1 MDKIEELYNLYL
13 ENGLISDATHID
25 VFRAASPEQ
34 REKLYNLG
42 VQKGIFETTTL
53 GDFNR
58 PWFESAGGAEKFVD
72 VLESVKK
79 KDTGVLE
86 SPSEPG
92 FSVLSDLTDEEIQDR
107 ASETRDSLIPTQE
120 LERIAALE
128 QEANQY
134 PAISRKRGELQ
145 SQVDDIRS
153 QYQPQLGDVTD
164 KTNYEIIKESL
175 SDINAQIEEITNKYD
190 AVARQQEPDPFKASN
205 LKNQLVESDGNLQYL
220 KRQKELYDQ
229 DNFKYEKAIEELS
242 KDTGGNVGTGN
253 LLKSIAGVFYSGDE
267 IPWEIVEYSDEF
279 KERLIR
285 SIGDERELE
294 RLIGGRM
301 SLEKKEQII
310 FRAKIDFI
318 QEKQREAQQIISDPN
333 ATTEEKKKAIDKLA
347 LSYFDA
353 GWDVFDGR
361 FKNMFKSSEDARNF
375 KELAT
380 KTNIP
385 FVEELFDLVGTFG
398 QAVYETAAGY
408 VIQAPAELMASGYNG
423 LYSLFGGKDKYT
435 SADKFIDSMERFTT
449 FQVLPSS
456 EEQGMLLDDNGEFNL
471 SLYGASKGVLET
483 LPFTLSILAAMK
495 RGKFKLPDN
504 SNMITRL
511 VNSRK
516 DPKKAYETYKLIT
529 TSYRTALSQSMRDAR
544 EQGLSGTDAAVY
556 GNAHALMEGITNTI
570 MPDTAYFRTVAGR
583 GVLQTFLGSLK
594 TAANKQARGKAIKDF
609 ITTITKEIG
618 EEEAMALY
626 EDIAKAYTF
635 TDSKLFAEFTDINR
649 QKQLLTVTVGLS
661 GGLGGVRIPS
671 AIRQAKADIYNDIA
685 KSADQLM
692 AMVDDEIA
700 MSPERSQEL
709 EKVRT
714 YISDVARAVETSPE
728 NVTFEEVDLL
738 TQKLNIQR
746 EMESVDEAFRGPYKD
761 KIQALNERIV
771 EAAKSYTV
779 DVTADEATQAL
790 EDEGITNPTMGEV
803 IKKQNELIK
812 EKEEALNEGGL
823 PTQQNKTKKKLEDLF
838 GKTHSDKRLPS
849 GKAEIKNITDV
860 DENGVATATYINPE
874 TGSEDV
880 ILTAKDGK
888 NFVGY
893 VRVYENGKPT
903 NKWSAKMES
912 TGGAF
917 KNMITTADAALPD
930 GARVI
935 ETTTISE
942 GGLRS
947 FNKSNL
953 DVETDADGNVVTNTT
968 SYSDATQESVE
979 EKGNAAYDAFQTDD
993 KAKAEAEVEKIKKA
1007 YPGIEVKI
1015 KRQGTNRGKK
1025 TYTIDVELPVLI
1037 KSNNK
1042 TKVDAAPK
1050 QETNQ
1055 QEIDPLVE
1063 DKKKNKQQRQENLSK
1078 DIVSNDIESFAN
1090 RIIEGGIDD
1099 FSPEALQFYA
1109 ENKEVLDQLIRS
1121 KQKEAPKTASKE
1133 RSLATRIADGQT
1145 EFTAAEIDLFAAN
1158 AEAIRAEVDAIANTR
1173 GIEITSD
1180 TYKNILEST
1189 KSPTAKDVVTERVN
1203 KLRKEFWSGWN
1214 KSWRES
1220 NLDSKQKKKDLLKQI
1235 KDAVSKGQIT
1245 PAQQRALI
1253 NKIANVNLDNPIA
1266 RRNLVDYA
1274 GNLFESAEY
1283 KAKINKAKS
1292 LNTRIRK
1299 ARNNAEATVAK
1310 SAKDFLSIDP
1320 SKVENIDEHLAIA
1333 ENLLEGL
1340 RPTREALSADGN
1352 LKVREAADITAANE
1366 YISAAQKTQAK
1377 IKEAKLNELFE
1388 EATGQSSEQFS
1399 VAEMKEML
1407 ATIDTETTEQTIE
1420 DKKDTIKKAAKNAF
1434 EVYAESVFASLADP
1448 SIPTKTK
1455 NLVNEFLNI
1464 DVDGL
1469 SNKQALK
1476 ALDALVNFNE
1486 NNTATGGMQSIVEVA
1501 KANKK
1506 AKEIASENIPS
1517 RNLNTI
1523 GKIWSKKITT
1533 LPLLFENIFVTQR
1546 KARKVSDAIGVT
1558 DYQNQAAKAETDAQ
1572 NFVDRYARK
1581 FNTNKNK
1588 PNKKAWN
1595 DATNIYERGMYAF
1608 VNRTVDGDVQ
1618 SQENEFNRRK
1628 GLIEQSIVDL
1638 RDAGEAKKADLYQ
1651 EVYDK
1656 VLANATNR
1664 DQLNVDPIN
1673 KASVE
1678 FFANEWA
1685 NVYPELSDVALNVYN
1700 RALEADLNYTT
1711 DNLSKL
1717 KVDDQKTVDLN
1728 EPGFNEDHG
1737 TTRVY
1742 DKQSGTLIESKRPT
1756 KLKNRYVNLDFDSQ
1770 NSMRLKE
1777 ALTDVYSAGTVQY
1790 MNGFINSDAYKQI
1803 VPDADTRDLLTER
1816 IKNLVDIKRNKQ
1828 FTTKSQAKLNK
1839 TLNRLATIGTGRVLG
1854 GIAQFPKQ
1862 LIPPIINTISQAGPI
1877 NMLKGIGMMF
1887 NPSVNRFLDNSGMSI
1902 ANRGA
1907 QSQTSLESVS
1917 NKLEANLEGNAQK
1930 GLGVLAKPNEFLL
1943 KGLVKGD
1950 KIAARASW
1958 MAYYLDGLQKQKV
1971 NTDGINWNTHEINQ
1985 EAANFAQQ
1993 QVDRNQNVSDPDLQ
2007 GEVFTSKKTGYIAVR
2022 KIVLPFATF
2031 ILNQK
2036 TRMVNDVRA
2045 VTSKTASAA
2054 EKGDAARSLSG
2065 LLTEQAAFHTMG
2077 YFITNMLTEL
2087 AYDLIGELEPEEDK
2101 KKRLANMFK
2110 GKKSTLVKDFI
2121 SPIPPLDDST
2131 TGLINIITDAI
2142 ASGEENPLE
2151 LFADNEKD
2159 LVDQLGTLGIGIDK
2173 ASKLSEL
2180 ILMAT
2185 TGTYTENNKTKEL
2198 TGLSKAKV
2206 EDLVLPYLLYNL
2218 GLLPSEAGTIIEK
2231 MMRVAKKIKPPKA
2244 KPTPLY
2250 YN

>member
-1 MDKIEELYNLYL
+1 MDEQLLKDLLATAEANNWNWDVVMPKFPELEEVDLQLLKDYAETVKANNYDYSSV
-13 ENGLISDATHID
+13 NPK
-25 VFRAASPEQ
+25 FPELFPKKKNDSGFTSTEGPVVSSTPAQ
-34 REKLYNLG
+34 EEPG
-42 VQKGIFETTTL
+42 
-53 GDFNR
+53 
-58 PWFESAGGAEKFVD
+58 S
-72 VLESVKK
+72 LESSQRQARVAVYQPYPINSQTGE
-79 KDTGVLE
+79 KDTAIERYFGKWAITDFFGDIYRAGAAGQKQAGAVDDA
-86 SPSEPG
+86 
-92 FSVLSDLTDEEIQDR
+92 LSLMTSGADATDEEIQEFLLAVEEMNNTPVSDEMKDFDR
-107 ASETRDSLIPTQE
+107 VYEGQGGGVWGFISGLIASPNVIPQLFTSSVSAMFNPASAGAAVVGGAVGSAIPVVGTLAGAIGAASVTLETALSFAEFLQEEVREKGLDFNKDNVRKVLENPEVLSSMRRRAAGRGIAIGAIDGMTAGIAGKATSSIAKAGAKTLARRGAAATTGIGIEGVGGSLGEVAGRLVAGQE
-120 LERIAALE
+120 MDVKEIGFEGIAGTATAPLTVGSALYK
-128 QEANQY
+128 APKYKIN
-134 PAISRKRGELQ
+134 GEL
-145 SQVDDIRS
+145 VNA
-153 QYQPQLGDVTD
+153 DV
-164 KTNYEIIKESL
+164 
-175 SDINAQIEEITNKYD
+175 
-190 AVARQQEPDPFKASN
+190 
-205 LKNQLVESDGNLQYL
+205 
-220 KRQKELYDQ
+220 
-229 DNFKYEKAIEELS
+229 AI
-242 KDTGGNVGTGN
+242 D
-253 LLKSIAGVFYSGDE
+253 
-267 IPWEIVEYSDEF
+267 
-279 KERLIR
+279 LIR
-285 SIGDERELE
+285 NGTVEQISKAKIEIKNDPDLLNEAK
-294 RLIGGRM
+294 
-301 SLEKKEQII
+301 EKKENAKLSATTDPRLSEED
-310 FRAKIDFI
+310 RAK
-318 QEKQREAQQIISDPN
+318 
-333 ATTEEKKKAIDKLA
+333 
-347 LSYFDA
+347 
-353 GWDVFDGR
+353 
-361 FKNMFKSSEDARNF
+361 
-375 KELAT
+375 
-380 KTNIP
+380 
-385 FVEELFDLVGTFG
+385 
-398 QAVYETAAGY
+398 
-408 VIQAPAELMASGYNG
+408 VI
-423 LYSLFGGKDKYT
+423 
-435 SADKFIDSMERFTT
+435 
-449 FQVLPSS
+449 
-456 EEQGMLLDDNGEFNL
+456 
-471 SLYGASKGVLET
+471 
-483 LPFTLSILAAMK
+483 
-495 RGKFKLPDN
+495 
-504 SNMITRL
+504 
-511 VNSRK
+511 
-516 DPKKAYETYKLIT
+516 
-529 TSYRTALSQSMRDAR
+529 
-544 EQGLSGTDAAVY
+544 
-556 GNAHALMEGITNTI
+556 
-570 MPDTAYFRTVAGR
+570 
-583 GVLQTFLGSLK
+583 
-594 TAANKQARGKAIKDF
+594 
-609 ITTITKEIG
+609 
-618 EEEAMALY
+618 
-626 EDIAKAYTF
+626 
-635 TDSKLFAEFTDINR
+635 
-649 QKQLLTVTVGLS
+649 
-661 GGLGGVRIPS
+661 
-671 AIRQAKADIYNDIA
+671 
-685 KSADQLM
+685 
-692 AMVDDEIA
+692 
-700 MSPERSQEL
+700 EL
-709 EKVRT
+709 EKRRKKLNPEVYNEKRQIKDIEAQMDAIMNK
-714 YISDVARAVETSPE
+714 YEETSAT
-728 NVTFEEVDLL
+728 VTDQEV
-738 TQKLNIQR
+738 
-746 EMESVDEAFRGPYKD
+746 VD
-761 KIQALNERIV
+761 AL
-771 EAAKSYTV
+771 KK
-779 DVTADEATQAL
+779 
-790 EDEGITNPTMGEV
+790 EGIDNPTMQQKVE
-803 IKKQNELIK
+803 KSNELMDQKETTPEQQSLTK
-812 EKEEALNEGGL
+812 EKL
-823 PTQQNKTKKKLEDLF
+823 KDLF
-838 GKTHSDKRLPS
+838 GETHSDNRLPS
-849 GKAEIKNITDV
+849 GKAEIFDISDV
-860 DENGVATATYINPE
+860 DENGVATARYTNPE
-874 TGSEDV
+874 TDSVDV
-880 ILTAKDGK
+880 ILTAKDDK

-903 NKWSAKMES
+903 NKWSAKFES

-953 DVETDADGNVVTNTT
+953 VVETDADGNVVTNTT
-968 SYSDATQESVE
+968 SYSDATKQSVE
-979 EKGNAAYDAFQTDD
+979 EKGNAAYNAFQTDD

-1042 TKVDAAPK
+1042 TKVDAAPIKTKELQEIEALEEEINKEGKDWDFKFNSYLGLIKDIFIDNPSEMFDLRGKKRDIRADDSSKKLTKKETKLKELIEAEYQRNLTNESEQEARNLKYIVYETLDATAPSLEALDAAKKNGNKKQIKEAQAEYDKFYAKHKAAVDAAVKHRDEVVRSGRVLEDTAAEVVEDTAAEVVEDTAAEVVEQDAAPK

-2087 AYDLIGELEPEEDK
+2087 AYDLIDEFEPEEDK

>member
-1 MDKIEELYNLYL
+1 M
-13 ENGLISDATHID
+13 
-25 VFRAASPEQ
+25 
-34 REKLYNLG
+34 
-42 VQKGIFETTTL
+42 
-53 GDFNR
+53 
-58 PWFESAGGAEKFVD
+58 
-72 VLESVKK
+72 
-79 KDTGVLE
+79 
-86 SPSEPG
+86 
-92 FSVLSDLTDEEIQDR
+92 
-107 ASETRDSLIPTQE
+107 
-120 LERIAALE
+120 
-128 QEANQY
+128 
-134 PAISRKRGELQ
+134 
-145 SQVDDIRS
+145 
-153 QYQPQLGDVTD
+153 
-164 KTNYEIIKESL
+164 
-175 SDINAQIEEITNKYD
+175 
-190 AVARQQEPDPFKASN
+190 
-205 LKNQLVESDGNLQYL
+205 
-220 KRQKELYDQ
+220 
-229 DNFKYEKAIEELS
+229 
-242 KDTGGNVGTGN
+242 
-253 LLKSIAGVFYSGDE
+253 
-267 IPWEIVEYSDEF
+267 
-279 KERLIR
+279 
-285 SIGDERELE
+285 
-294 RLIGGRM
+294 
-301 SLEKKEQII
+301 
-310 FRAKIDFI
+310 
-318 QEKQREAQQIISDPN
+318 
-333 ATTEEKKKAIDKLA
+333 
-347 LSYFDA
+347 
-353 GWDVFDGR
+353 
-361 FKNMFKSSEDARNF
+361 
-375 KELAT
+375 
-380 KTNIP
+380 
-385 FVEELFDLVGTFG
+385 
-398 QAVYETAAGY
+398 
-408 VIQAPAELMASGYNG
+408 
-423 LYSLFGGKDKYT
+423 
-435 SADKFIDSMERFTT
+435 
-449 FQVLPSS
+449 
-456 EEQGMLLDDNGEFNL
+456 
-471 SLYGASKGVLET
+471 
-483 LPFTLSILAAMK
+483 
-495 RGKFKLPDN
+495 
-504 SNMITRL
+504 
-511 VNSRK
+511 
-516 DPKKAYETYKLIT
+516 
-529 TSYRTALSQSMRDAR
+529 
-544 EQGLSGTDAAVY
+544 
-556 GNAHALMEGITNTI
+556 
-570 MPDTAYFRTVAGR
+570 
-583 GVLQTFLGSLK
+583 
-594 TAANKQARGKAIKDF
+594 
-609 ITTITKEIG
+609 
-618 EEEAMALY
+618 
-626 EDIAKAYTF
+626 
-635 TDSKLFAEFTDINR
+635 
-649 QKQLLTVTVGLS
+649 
-661 GGLGGVRIPS
+661 
-671 AIRQAKADIYNDIA
+671 
-685 KSADQLM
+685 
-692 AMVDDEIA
+692 
-700 MSPERSQEL
+700 
-709 EKVRT
+709 
-714 YISDVARAVETSPE
+714 
-728 NVTFEEVDLL
+728 
-738 TQKLNIQR
+738 
-746 EMESVDEAFRGPYKD
+746 
-761 KIQALNERIV
+761 
-771 EAAKSYTV
+771 
-779 DVTADEATQAL
+779 
-790 EDEGITNPTMGEV
+790 
-803 IKKQNELIK
+803 
-812 EKEEALNEGGL
+812 
-823 PTQQNKTKKKLEDLF
+823 
-838 GKTHSDKRLPS
+838 
-849 GKAEIKNITDV
+849 
-860 DENGVATATYINPE
+860 
-874 TGSEDV
+874 
-880 ILTAKDGK
+880 
-888 NFVGY
+888 
-893 VRVYENGKPT
+893 
-903 NKWSAKMES
+903 
-912 TGGAF
+912 
-917 KNMITTADAALPD
+917 
-930 GARVI
+930 
-935 ETTTISE
+935 
-942 GGLRS
+942 
-947 FNKSNL
+947 
-953 DVETDADGNVVTNTT
+953 
-968 SYSDATQESVE
+968 
-979 EKGNAAYDAFQTDD
+979 
-993 KAKAEAEVEKIKKA
+993 
-1007 YPGIEVKI
+1007 
-1015 KRQGTNRGKK
+1015 
-1025 TYTIDVELPVLI
+1025 
-1037 KSNNK
+1037 
-1042 TKVDAAPK
+1042 
-1050 QETNQ
+1050 
-1055 QEIDPLVE
+1055 
-1063 DKKKNKQQRQENLSK
+1063 SK

>member
-1 MDKIEELYNLYL
+1 MDEQLLKDFLATAEANNWNWDVVMPKFPELEGVDLQLLKDYAETVKANNYDYSAVNQKFPEFFPKKKNDSGFTSTEGPVVSSTPAQEEP
-13 ENGLISDATHID
+13 GS
-25 VFRAASPEQ
+25 
-34 REKLYNLG
+34 
-42 VQKGIFETTTL
+42 
-53 GDFNR
+53 
-58 PWFESAGGAEKFVD
+58 
-72 VLESVKK
+72 LESSQVQGRVAVYQPYPINPQTGE
-79 KDTGVLE
+79 KDTAIERWFGKNEITDFFGDIYRAGAAGQKQAGAVDDA
-86 SPSEPG
+86 
-92 FSVLSDLTDEEIQDR
+92 LSLMTSGADATDEEIQEFLLAVQEMNNTPVSDEMKDFDR
-107 ASETRDSLIPTQE
+107 IYEDQGGGVWGFIAGLVASPTV
-120 LERIAALE
+120 I
-128 QEANQY
+128 
-134 PAISRKRGELQ
+134 
-145 SQVDDIRS
+145 
-153 QYQPQLGDVTD
+153 PQLFISSVSAMFNPASAGAAVVGGAVGSAVPVIGTMAGAIGAAGTTLETALSFAEFLQEEVREKGLDFNKDNVRKVLENPEVLSSMRRRAAARGIAIGAIDAMTGGIAGKATSSIAKAGA
-164 KTNYEIIKESL
+164 KTLARRTAAATTGIGIESVGGSLGEVAGRLVAGQEMDIKE
-175 SDINAQIEEITNKYD
+175 IGFE
-190 AVARQQEPDPFKASN
+190 
-205 LKNQLVESDGNLQYL
+205 G
-220 KRQKELYDQ
+220 
-229 DNFKYEKAIEELS
+229 
-242 KDTGGNVGTGN
+242 
-253 LLKSIAGVFYSGDE
+253 IAGTATAPITVGSALYKAPKYKINGEVVNADVA
-267 IPWEIVEYSDEF
+267 ID
-279 KERLIR
+279 LIR
-285 SIGDERELE
+285 NGTVEQISKAKIEIKNDPDLLNEAK
-294 RLIGGRM
+294 
-301 SLEKKEQII
+301 EKKENAKLSATTDPRLSEED
-310 FRAKIDFI
+310 RAK
-318 QEKQREAQQIISDPN
+318 
-333 ATTEEKKKAIDKLA
+333 
-347 LSYFDA
+347 
-353 GWDVFDGR
+353 V
-361 FKNMFKSSEDARNF
+361 
-375 KELAT
+375 
-380 KTNIP
+380 
-385 FVEELFDLVGTFG
+385 V
-398 QAVYETAAGY
+398 
-408 VIQAPAELMASGYNG
+408 
-423 LYSLFGGKDKYT
+423 
-435 SADKFIDSMERFTT
+435 
-449 FQVLPSS
+449 
-456 EEQGMLLDDNGEFNL
+456 
-471 SLYGASKGVLET
+471 
-483 LPFTLSILAAMK
+483 
-495 RGKFKLPDN
+495 
-504 SNMITRL
+504 
-511 VNSRK
+511 
-516 DPKKAYETYKLIT
+516 
-529 TSYRTALSQSMRDAR
+529 
-544 EQGLSGTDAAVY
+544 
-556 GNAHALMEGITNTI
+556 
-570 MPDTAYFRTVAGR
+570 
-583 GVLQTFLGSLK
+583 
-594 TAANKQARGKAIKDF
+594 
-609 ITTITKEIG
+609 
-618 EEEAMALY
+618 
-626 EDIAKAYTF
+626 
-635 TDSKLFAEFTDINR
+635 
-649 QKQLLTVTVGLS
+649 
-661 GGLGGVRIPS
+661 
-671 AIRQAKADIYNDIA
+671 
-685 KSADQLM
+685 
-692 AMVDDEIA
+692 
-700 MSPERSQEL
+700 EL
-709 EKVRT
+709 EKRRRNLNP
-714 YISDVARAVETSPE
+714 DVYNEKRQIKDIEAQMDAIMNKYEETGAT
-728 NVTFEEVDLL
+728 VTDQEV
-738 TQKLNIQR
+738 
-746 EMESVDEAFRGPYKD
+746 VD
-761 KIQALNERIV
+761 ALKE
-771 EAAKSYTV
+771 
-779 DVTADEATQAL
+779 
-790 EDEGITNPTMGEV
+790 EGIDNPTMQQKVE
-803 IKKQNELIK
+803 KSNELMDQKETAPEQQRLTK
-812 EKEEALNEGGL
+812 EKL
-823 PTQQNKTKKKLEDLF
+823 KDLF
-838 GKTHSDKRLPS
+838 GETHSDKRLLKVY
-849 GKAEIKNITDV
+849 GKAEISNITDA
-860 DENGVATATYINPE
+860 DEKGVATATYINPE
-874 TGSEDV
+874 TGSVDV
-880 ILTAKDGK
+880 ILTAKDDK

-917 KNMITTADAALPD
+917 KNMITAADSTLPD

-935 ETTTISE
+935 ETTSISE

-968 SYSDATQESVE
+968 SYSDATKQSVE
-979 EKGNAAYDAFQTDD
+979 EKGDAAYNAFETDD

-1015 KRQGTNRGKK
+1015 KRQGTKRGKK

-1055 QEIDPLVE
+1055 QEINDFSQRIVDQGTENLTDQEMQFYAENQEAIDPLVE
-1063 DKKKNKQQRQENLSK
+1063 DKKKNKQRQEDLSQ

-1099 FSPEALQFYA
+1099 FSPEAFQFYA
-1109 ENKEVLDQLIRS
+1109 ENKEVLDQIINS

-1145 EFTAAEIDLFAAN
+1145 EFTDAEIDLFAAN

-1203 KLRKEFWSGWN
+1203 KLRKEFWTGWN

-1235 KDAVSKGQIT
+1235 KNAVSQGQIT

-1274 GNLFESAEY
+1274 ANLFESAEY

-1292 LNTRIRK
+1292 LNTKIRK

-1523 GKIWSKKITT
+1523 GKFWSQKFTT

-1546 KARKVSDAIGVT
+1546 KARKVSDAMRVT

-1581 FNTNKNK
+1581 FNTKKNK

-1638 RDAGEAKKADLYQ
+1638 RDAGETKKADLYQ

-1656 VLANATNR
+1656 VLANATTR

-1685 NVYPELSDVALNVYN
+1685 NVYPEVSDVALNVYN
-1700 RALEADLNYTT
+1700 RALEADLNYTA

-1728 EPGFNEDHG
+1728 EPGFNEDHA

-1803 VPDADTRDLLTER
+1803 VPDADTRDLLTKR
-1816 IKNLVDIKRNKQ
+1816 IKNLVDLKRNKQ

-1839 TLNRLATIGTGRVLG
+1839 TLNRLATIGTGKVLG

-1862 LIPPIINTISQAGPI
+1862 LIPAIVNTVSQAGPI

-1887 NPSVNRFLDNSGMSI
+1887 NPSVNRFLDNSGMGI

-1907 QSQTSLESVS
+1907 QSQTSLESVN
-1917 NKLEANLEGNAQK
+1917 NKLEANLEGTGQK
-1930 GLGVLAKPNEFLL
+1930 VLGGLAKPNEFLL

-1958 MAYYLDGLQKQKV
+1958 MAYYLNGLQKQKV
-1971 NTDGINWNTHEINQ
+1971 NTDGINWDTHEINQ
-1985 EAANFAQQ
+1985 EAANFAEQ

-2007 GEVFTSKKTGYIAVR
+2007 GEVFTSKKPGYIAAR
-2022 KIVLPFATF
+2022 KIFLPFATF

-2045 VTSKTASAA
+2045 VTSKTSSVS
-2054 EKGDAARSLSG
+2054 ERGDAARSLSG
-2065 LLTEQAAFHTMG
+2065 LLTEQAVFHTMG
-2077 YFITNMLTEL
+2077 YFITNMITEL
-2087 AYDLIGELEPEEDK
+2087 AYDLMDERESEEDK
-2101 KKRLANMFK
+2101 KKRLDNMFK
-2110 GKKSTLVKDFI
+2110 GKKSTIVKDFT
-2121 SPIPPLDDST
+2121 SPIPLLDDVT
-2131 TGLINIITDAI
+2131 AGFINTITEAI

-2151 LFADNEKD
+2151 LFANNEKD
-2159 LVDQLGTLGIGIDK
+2159 LVEQLGTIGIGIGK
-2173 ASKLSEL
+2173 AEKLTEL

-2185 TGTYTENNKTKEL
+2185 NGTYTDYNKTKEL
-2198 TGLSKAKV
+2198 TGLAKAKV

-2218 GLLPSEAGTIIEK
+2218 GYLPSEAGTTIER

-2244 KPTPLY
+2244 KPTPIY

>member
-1 MDKIEELYNLYL
+1 MDEQLLKDLLATAEANNWNWDVVMPKFPELEGVDLQLLKDYAATAKADNYDYSSVNQKFPELFPKKKNDSGFTSTERPVVSSTPAQEEP
-13 ENGLISDATHID
+13 GS
-25 VFRAASPEQ
+25 
-34 REKLYNLG
+34 
-42 VQKGIFETTTL
+42 
-53 GDFNR
+53 
-58 PWFESAGGAEKFVD
+58 
-72 VLESVKK
+72 LESSQRQARVAVYQPYPINTQTGE
-79 KDTGVLE
+79 KDTAIERYFGKNEITDFFGDIYRAGAAGQKQAGAVDDA
-86 SPSEPG
+86 
-92 FSVLSDLTDEEIQDR
+92 LSLMTSGADATDEEIQEFLLAVEEMNNTPVSDEMKDFDR
-107 ASETRDSLIPTQE
+107 MYEDQGGGVWGFISGLVASPTV
-120 LERIAALE
+120 I
-128 QEANQY
+128 
-134 PAISRKRGELQ
+134 
-145 SQVDDIRS
+145 
-153 QYQPQLGDVTD
+153 PQLFTSSVSAMFNPASAG
-164 KTNYEIIKESL
+164 
-175 SDINAQIEEITNKYD
+175 A
-190 AVARQQEPDPFKASN
+190 AVVGGTVGS
-205 LKNQLVESDGNLQYL
+205 
-220 KRQKELYDQ
+220 
-229 DNFKYEKAIEELS
+229 AIPV
-242 KDTGGNVGTGN
+242 VGTLAGAIGAAGTTLETALSFAEFLQEEVREKGLDFN
-253 LLKSIAGVFYSGDE
+253 KDNVRKVLENPEVLSSMRRRAAGRGIAIGAIDAMTAGIAGKATTTIAKAGAKTLARRGAAATTGIGIESVGGSLGEVAGRLVAGQEMDVKE
-267 IPWEIVEYSDEF
+267 IGFEGIAGTATAPLTVGTSLYKAPKYKINGEVVSADVAID
-279 KERLIR
+279 LIR
-285 SIGDERELE
+285 NGTVEQISKSKIEIKNDPELLNE
-294 RLIGGRM
+294 AK
-301 SLEKKEQII
+301 EKKENSRLSATTDPRLSEED
-310 FRAKIDFI
+310 RAK
-318 QEKQREAQQIISDPN
+318 
-333 ATTEEKKKAIDKLA
+333 
-347 LSYFDA
+347 
-353 GWDVFDGR
+353 
-361 FKNMFKSSEDARNF
+361 
-375 KELAT
+375 
-380 KTNIP
+380 
-385 FVEELFDLVGTFG
+385 
-398 QAVYETAAGY
+398 
-408 VIQAPAELMASGYNG
+408 VI
-423 LYSLFGGKDKYT
+423 
-435 SADKFIDSMERFTT
+435 
-449 FQVLPSS
+449 
-456 EEQGMLLDDNGEFNL
+456 
-471 SLYGASKGVLET
+471 
-483 LPFTLSILAAMK
+483 
-495 RGKFKLPDN
+495 
-504 SNMITRL
+504 
-511 VNSRK
+511 
-516 DPKKAYETYKLIT
+516 
-529 TSYRTALSQSMRDAR
+529 
-544 EQGLSGTDAAVY
+544 
-556 GNAHALMEGITNTI
+556 
-570 MPDTAYFRTVAGR
+570 
-583 GVLQTFLGSLK
+583 
-594 TAANKQARGKAIKDF
+594 
-609 ITTITKEIG
+609 
-618 EEEAMALY
+618 
-626 EDIAKAYTF
+626 
-635 TDSKLFAEFTDINR
+635 
-649 QKQLLTVTVGLS
+649 
-661 GGLGGVRIPS
+661 
-671 AIRQAKADIYNDIA
+671 
-685 KSADQLM
+685 
-692 AMVDDEIA
+692 
-700 MSPERSQEL
+700 EL
-709 EKVRT
+709 EKR
-714 YISDVARAVETSPE
+714 RR
-728 NVTFEEVDLL
+728 
-738 TQKLNIQR
+738 KLNPDVYNEKRQIKDIEAQMDGIMNKY
-746 EMESVDEAFRGPYKD
+746 EETGATVTDQEVVD
-761 KIQALNERIV
+761 ALKE
-771 EAAKSYTV
+771 
-779 DVTADEATQAL
+779 
-790 EDEGITNPTMGEV
+790 EGIDNPTMQQKVE
-803 IKKQNELIK
+803 KSNELMDQK
-812 EKEEALNEGGL
+812 
-823 PTQQNKTKKKLEDLF
+823 
-838 GKTHSDKRLPS
+838 
-849 GKAEIKNITDV
+849 
-860 DENGVATATYINPE
+860 
-874 TGSEDV
+874 
-880 ILTAKDGK
+880 
-888 NFVGY
+888 
-893 VRVYENGKPT
+893 
-903 NKWSAKMES
+903 
-912 TGGAF
+912 
-917 KNMITTADAALPD
+917 
-930 GARVI
+930 
-935 ETTTISE
+935 ETTPEQQS
-942 GGLRS
+942 L
-947 FNKSNL
+947 
-953 DVETDADGNVVTNTT
+953 
-968 SYSDATQESVE
+968 
-979 EKGNAAYDAFQTDD
+979 
-993 KAKAEAEVEKIKKA
+993 
-1007 YPGIEVKI
+1007 
-1015 KRQGTNRGKK
+1015 
-1025 TYTIDVELPVLI
+1025 
-1037 KSNNK
+1037 

-1055 QEIDPLVE
+1055 QEINDFSQRIVDQGTENLTDQEIQFYSENQEAIDPLVE

-1109 ENKEVLDQLIRS
+1109 ENKEVLDQIIRS

-1145 EFTAAEIDLFAAN
+1145 EFTAAEIDLFSAN

-1235 KDAVSKGQIT
+1235 KDAVSQGQIT

-1448 SIPTKTK
+1448 SIPTNTK

-1523 GKIWSKKITT
+1523 GKLWSKKITT
-1533 LPLLFENIFVTQR
+1533 LPLLFENIFVTQK

-1572 NFVDRYARK
+1572 NFVDRYAKK

-1588 PNKKAWN
+1588 PNKKSWN

-1608 VNRTVDGDVQ
+1608 MNRTVDGDVQ

-1656 VLANATNR
+1656 VLANAITR

-1700 RALEADLNYTT
+1700 RALEADLNYTA

-1717 KVDDQKTVDLN
+1717 KVDDQRTVDLN

-1828 FTTKSQAKLNK
+1828 FTTKSQAKSNK

-1862 LIPPIINTISQAGPI
+1862 LIPPIINTISQAGGI

-1917 NKLEANLEGNAQK
+1917 NKLEANLEGNLQK
-1930 GLGVLAKPNEFLL
+1930 GLGFLAKPNEFLL

-2007 GEVFTSKKTGYIAVR
+2007 GEIFTSKKTGYIAVR

-2036 TRMVNDVRA
+2036 TRMVNDVRV

-2087 AYDLIGELEPEEDK
+2087 AYDLIGEFEPEEDK
-2101 KKRLANMFK
+2101 EKRLANMFK

-2173 ASKLSEL
+2173 ANKLKDL

-2218 GLLPSEAGTIIEK
+2218 GLLPSEAGTIIER

-2244 KPTPLY
+2244 KPTPIY